1 MKIFEKAP
9 AFLPLGAGIQIP
21 PNGVRA
27 LRELGLDD
35 DCLRSVGAVSLAALN
50 LRRYKD
56 GRELLRRP
64 GGEAFVKTYGAPW

>member
-1 MKIFEKAP
+1 MPE
-9 AFLPLGAGIQIP
+9 FLPIGAGIQIP
-21 PNGVRA
+21 PNGARA

-35 DCLRSVGAVSLAALN
+35 KRLRSAGAVSLDAIN

-64 GGEAFVKTYGAPW
+64 GGEAFRKAYGAPW